1 MRSASGGMLDYRAM
15 YCVSCG
21 AEIAETGRFCPS
33 CGAAVDISSAPTL
46 DAPATRK
53 PPGETA
59 GSRAHTPVTPAI
71 TPRTGSTAAPAAEGR
86 GGSTQYP
93 PGTLLGER
101 YRIVSLLGRGGM
113 GEVYRADDLKLEQTV
128 ALKLLP
134 ARLAEDAASLAR
146 FHREVRV
153 ARQVSHP
160 NVCRVFDIAE
170 AGGRHFITLEYIDGE
185 DLATLLRRIGRLPGD
200 KAVEL
205 GRQVCAGLAAAHD
218 AGLLHR
224 DLKPANIMIDGRG
237 RARLTDF
244 GLAALAGLVA
254 SDELR
259 AGTPAY
265 MAPEQL
271 DGQEPSVQSDI
282 YALGLVL
289 YEMFTGKRAFEAKNL
304 EELTRLRQQG
314 VVTNP
319 SSHVKDLDPLVE
331 RVILRCL
338 ENEPAKRP
346 ASALQVAAALPGGD
360 PLAAALAAGE
370 TPSPAMVA
378 ASGDETAIRP
388 RTAALLLMGAV
399 ACLAGALALVPYA
412 TDLTLSPIEKSP
424 EALLDRAHEFA
435 KQFGYSEQPGDTAWF
450 FAQNYDFEK
459 YRATTVPQP
468 ERTPN
473 MYSISPGAYSFC
485 YRQSPRP
492 MQAMRINGAVTVS
505 DPPEDVSGM
514 LLLYLDSRGQLLR
527 LQGVPPEIEEGP
539 PATGEPDWKPLFS
552 AAGLDPSRFS
562 PVAPRWVPPEAYDA
576 RAAWEGTRAEA
587 PDIKLHVTA
596 AAFHGRIDYFGV
608 FGPWIRPYREEEA
621 PRSLAARVSTIVS
634 VVLCVFLVLG
644 AAYFARRNVLHGR
657 GDNRGAL
664 RVGTAVAVAAMASWA
679 LHTHYVADSSG
690 QLSLFFKGLAASI
703 LAGFAAWCLYIS
715 LEPFVRRRK
724 PQMLISWSRLLAGQ
738 FRDPLVG
745 RDLLT
750 GGLGGALL
758 GLVVM
763 LDNAIPHWFHFP
775 GETPISAASAALGT
789 FREALSSL
797 LSLALSA
804 VVSALIVLTVL
815 FLLQVLVRIEWLSVA
830 LTGVFLVLQ
839 GLGRENF
846 RLEFPVAVA
855 SAAILVFVLV
865 RFGVLA
871 LLFSQLFADLIV
883 SMPFTWEFSRWYAAR
898 GILAVLLMLAAWG
911 WGLRLALGGRPIL
924 KLDLD
929 A

>member
-1 MRSASGGMLDYRAM
+1 M
-15 YCVSCG
+15 
-21 AEIAETGRFCPS
+21 T
-33 CGAAVDISSAPTL
+33 
-46 DAPATRK
+46 
-53 PPGETA
+53 
-59 GSRAHTPVTPAI
+59 TPAAG
-71 TPRTGSTAAPAAEGR
+71 PR
-86 GGSTQYP
+86 GGAPQYA

-134 ARLAEDAASLAR
+134 TTLAEDAAALAR
-146 FHREVRV
+146 FRREVRV

-170 AGGRHFITLEYIDGE
+170 AGGRHFIAMEYIDGE

-205 GRQVCAGLAAAHD
+205 ARQVCAGLAAAHD
-218 AGLLHR
+218 VGLLHR

-254 SDELR
+254 SDEMR

-265 MAPEQL
+265 MAPEQM

-282 YALGLVL
+282 YSLGLVL

-304 EELTRLRQQG
+304 EELARLRQQG
-314 VVTNP
+314 TVTNP

-338 ENEPAKRP
+338 EKEAGKRP

-378 ASGDETAIRP
+378 ASGDETAIQP
-388 RTAALLLMGAV
+388 RTAALLLAGAV
-399 ACLAGALALVPYA
+399 ALLAGALALMPYA
-412 TDLTLSPIEKSP
+412 SDLTLSPIEKNP
-424 EALLDRAHEFA
+424 EALQDRAREFA
-435 KQFGYSEQPGDTAWF
+435 KQFGYSDHPADAAWF
-450 FAQNYDFEK
+450 FALNYDFLK
-459 YRATTVPQP
+459 YRAITVAQP
-468 ERTPN
+468 ERTPD
-473 MYSISPGAYSFC
+473 MYSIAPGAYSFC

-492 MQAMRINGAVTVS
+492 MQSLRINGAVTVS

-514 LLLYLDSRGQLLR
+514 LLLYLDSRGQLTR
-527 LQGVPPEIEEGP
+527 LQGVPPQLEEGP
-539 PATGEPDWKPLFS
+539 PPAREPDWKPLFV
-552 AAGLDPSRFS
+552 AAGLDPARFT
-562 PVAPRWVPPEAYDA
+562 PVEPRWVPPEAYDA

-587 PDIKLHVTA
+587 PDIRLHVTA
-596 AAFHGRIDYFGV
+596 AAFHGKIMYFGV

-621 PRSLAARVSTIVS
+621 QRSTAARVSTIATVA
-634 VVLCVFLVLG
+634 LCVFLVLG
-644 AAYFARRNVLHGR
+644 AAYFARRNVVHGR
-657 GDNRGAL
+657 GDSKGAL
-664 RVGTAVAVAAMASWA
+664 RVGSAVAVAAMGAWA
-679 LHTHYVADSSG
+679 LHTHYIADSSG
-690 QLSLFFKGLAASI
+690 QLDQFFKGLASSL

-738 FRDPLVG
+738 YRDPLIG
-745 RDLLT
+745 RDLLA

-758 GLVVM
+758 GMGEVLA
-763 LDNAIPHWFHFP
+763 NALPHWFHFP
-775 GETPISAASAALGT
+775 GETPMSVPTATLGT
-789 FREALSSL
+789 APDALSSL
-797 LSLALSA
+797 LSLVLSA
-804 VVSALIVLTVL
+804 VVSSLIVLTVL
-815 FLLQVLVRIEWLSVA
+815 FLVQVLVRIEWLSVA
-830 LTGVFLVLQ
+830 LTGGFIVLQ
-839 GLGRENF
+839 ELGTENF
-846 RLEFPVAVA
+846 KLEFPMAVIG
-855 SAAILVFVLV
+855 AAIVIFALV

-871 LLFSQLFADLIV
+871 LLFTQFFANLIL
-883 SMPFTWEFSRWYAAR
+883 SMPFTWEFSRWYAGR
-898 GILAVLLMLAAWG
+898 GAVAVLLMIAAWG

-924 KLDLD
+924 KLQLD
-929 A
+929 E